1 MRHTVFIV
9 HFLLSIVLSTT
20 TCARSFA
27 QGQEATEP
35 ALRGQPVNDDAAQ
48 ALPPLRL
55 DQVSTWPELKRV
67 PMREYSVDVRVVD
80 AADGTAIEG
89 VEVEVGRSAESIR
102 VTDANG
108 IARFTSVKR
117 RVGEFV
123 SAIVGKPMKDD
134 RGERMLWSEA
144 ADYSPVGWRRA
155 GQPITPSG
163 LILPASARS
172 APLPDSDE
180 RIQLQLDLQLD
191 GVRRNGRFSYEQQNE
206 FKHGLFAVIVPN
218 DVWPQTFS
226 FNPVKK
232 ELTVGPTAS
241 QNELAFVRI
250 SNTFVSFPLRDHFTL
265 HVVVEKPEFNV
276 SVGLKNWLRFRYAH
290 ADTDWTLD
298 RDEFGISYILIRLSD
313 ARITGASAGHDH
325 DTDTRKGWPV
335 PIPAGQYAVVPGA
348 FSGTKFHLAFFH
360 AVREGIDLAQF
371 GVPIITLNEANPSA
385 DLTIDAMEFIPI
397 RRRVE
402 RALAERRARD
412 AAAGNQSLD
421 ADKPAAKPEDS
432 TDGGPTPPAP
442 GKPAP

>member
-1 MRHTVFIV
+1 MRHTAFIV

-20 TCARSFA
+20 ACARSLA

-48 ALPPLRL
+48 VLPPLRL
-55 DQVSTWPELKRV
+55 DQVSKWPELKRV

-89 VEVEVGRSAESIR
+89 VEVQVGRSAENIR

-144 ADYSPVGWRRA
+144 ADYSPVGWRKA

-172 APLPDSDE
+172 APLPESDE
-180 RIQLQLDLQLD
+180 RIQLQLHLQLD
-191 GVRRNGRFSYEQQNE
+191 GVRRQGRFSFEHMDDFE
-206 FKHGLFAVIVPN
+206 HVLFAVIVPN
-218 DVWPQTFS
+218 EVWPQTFF
-226 FNPVKK
+226 FNPAKK
-232 ELTVGPTAS
+232 ELTVGPTDS

-250 SNTFVSFPLRDHFTL
+250 SNTVVSFSLQDQFTW
-265 HVVVEKPEFNV
+265 HAVVEKPKYNV
-276 SVGLKNWLRFRYAH
+276 VVKIKNWLRFRYAR

-298 RDEFGISYILIRLSD
+298 RDQFGIDYILIRLSD
-313 ARITGASAGHDH
+313 ARISGSVAGHDD
-325 DTDTRKGWPV
+325 DTDTLKGWPV

-402 RALAERRARD
+402 QALDEKRARD
-412 AAAGNQSLD
+412 AAAKGVEGGDGAKD
-421 ADKPAAKPEDS
+421 AP
-432 TDGGPTPPAP
+432 PPAP
-442 GKPAP
+442 